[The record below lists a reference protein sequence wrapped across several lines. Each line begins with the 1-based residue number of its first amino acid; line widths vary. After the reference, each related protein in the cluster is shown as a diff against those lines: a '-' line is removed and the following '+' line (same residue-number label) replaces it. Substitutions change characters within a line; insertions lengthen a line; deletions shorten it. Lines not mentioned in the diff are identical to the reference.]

1 MYVDVYNIDMSH
13 EDSDI
18 LGMEH
23 SLRKKGLSE
32 FRFEL
37 EEMPALPEMEVAPI
51 KPKIEHIIIQQDG
64 RTHNK
69 HRRSS
74 AKGKT
79 SELF

>member
-1 MYVDVYNIDMSH
+1 MDQ
-13 EDSDI
+13 EESDI
-18 LGMEH
+18 LGMERF
-23 SLRKKGLSE
+23 SRKKGLSE

-51 KPKIEHIIIQQDG
+51 KPKVEHIIIQQDG
-64 RTHNK
+64 RNRNK

-74 AKGKT
+74 TKGKT